1 MKKMEKKYIPLAQFF
16 EACTQST
23 FTLTYEEIQNI
34 MGHELPNAAY
44 LNVSWWKKTKA
55 PSTHYFAWINNDY
68 YVINVTLG
76 ISVTFS
82 CAEQEEAVN
91 EKPQNTYITRAI
103 EANDARA
110 YINLQEALFAQS
122 SFGYYAAEERN
133 LTVQQVRKTI
143 TDWRKEKTSTVL
155 LCIYNGQSAPAAFW
169 MYNNLMMLREQ
180 VFFIQHE
187 ADQIARQLA
196 MMDEDS
202 LLVVISLD
210 EEYEDVATTVE
221 IAKRKNVQVIA
232 IRDKELQVP
241 EPASTVLYV
250 PSAKEGGAT
259 CTIAIFALLHV
270 LIEAMVEQEPNRY
283 EQFQKSISSQPSLVV
298 IG

>member
-16 EACTQST
+16 ETCTQST

-55 PSTHYFAWINNDY
+55 PSTHYFAWINHDY

-76 ISVTFS
+76 VSVTFS
-82 CAEQEEAVN
+82 CAEHEETIN

-110 YINLQEALFAQS
+110 YINLQEELFAQS

-155 LCIYNGQSAPAAFW
+155 LCIYNGQFAGYVKVLGNTAS
-169 MYNNLMMLREQ
+169 RTK
-180 VFFIQHE
+180 H
-187 ADQIARQLA
+187 IA
-196 MMDEDS
+196 
-202 LLVVISLD
+202 
-210 EEYEDVATTVE
+210 TV
-221 IAKRKNVQVIA
+221 RIA
-232 IRDKELQVP
+232 IQRDFQQKGL
-241 EPASTVLYV
+241 ATVLLKEAEKWARTNGISRLEASVTTTNTNAQQLFDKLNY
-250 PSAKEGGAT
+250 SKEGTRAQ
-259 CTIAIFALLHV
+259 AIK
-270 LIEAMVEQEPNRY
+270 ID
-283 EQFQKSISSQPSLVV
+283 EQFVDEILYSKILV
-298 IG
+298 